1 MDSYKLALDL
11 FNIVGALIFI
21 VLGLIIYEKFPFVT
35 MRKNQ
40 SKNIDNIKARLERE
54 HKISIVKM
62 QN

>member
-21 VLGLIIYEKFPFVT
+21 VLGLIIYEKFPFFT
-35 MRKNQ
+35 MRKTQ
-40 SKNIDNIKARLERE
+40 SKNIDDIKARLERE

>member
-21 VLGLIIYEKFPFVT
+21 VLGLIIYEKFPFFT
-35 MRKNQ
+35 MRKTQ
-40 SKNIDNIKARLERE
+40 SKNIDGIKTRLERE
-54 HKISIVKM
+54 HKISIVRT